1 MAVNFNKN
9 KRVKLSPSRLNRFL
23 LCPLRRLLAL
33 MVLAFLFNAS
43 PLVLADA
50 LPTKPDAGQILQQI
64 ERDLE
69 VKPVPAHPELSVQ
82 APPLESEQTEKVI
95 IKQFK
100 FSGNQALSEADL
112 QEAVAPLTN
121 RGISITELKTST
133 DLVSALYRKR
143 GYLASCSLPEQ
154 DITEGVVLIEVVEAV
169 FGGVKFDGIYKRDFI
184 RVKPAVIERYIEAAA
199 PKGVV
204 LNQDKLDKG
213 ILLLEGLAGI
223 KVEHTLQAGQADGS
237 TDLLLKV
244 KDQPL
249 FSSQVTL
256 DNTGGRQTGRE
267 KLTAMLSHASPLG
280 YGDSLNLTALHS
292 QGTDY
297 ARLSYSLPVGA
308 KGLQIGV
315 NGTYMEYDV
324 ILADF
329 ASQNP
334 NGYSSTLGFNAQYP
348 LFRNKTSKLNVSAES
363 DKKSFTN
370 KSTPLTT
377 EIKSS
382 DYSMQAYALTLSAE
396 HNDNWLASAQTTAS
410 LNLAAG
416 KVNLN
421 GSANQ
426 ADDIAAAHT
435 DGHFAR
441 LRWNITRNQFLNDK
455 LLLSLSGSGQFAD
468 SNLDSSEKFYLGG
481 LNGVRAYPT
490 SEGGGSEG
498 YMTIA
503 ELRKYLA
510 NNITVAGFVDY
521 GRIKQYQNNLKA
533 NGQVIVENNAYSLKG
548 YGASIAWQG
557 PYRTNV
563 KATYAHRFGHNPNPT
578 TTGNDQD
585 GSKHYDVFWL
595 NGGINF

>member
-9 KRVKLSPSRLNRFL
+9 NHVKLVLSPLNRLL
-23 LCPLRRLLAL
+23 LCSLRRLLAL
-33 MVLAFLFNAS
+33 IALAFCLLAS

-69 VKPVPAHPELSVQ
+69 PKLAPVQPELPAQ
-82 APPLESEQTEKVI
+82 APSSEDEQADKVT

-100 FSGNQALSEADL
+100 FKGNKVLSESDL

-121 RGISITELKTST
+121 RSISITELKTCT
-133 DLVSALYRKR
+133 DLVSALYRKK

-169 FGGVKFDGIYKRDFI
+169 FGGVKFDGVYKRDFI
-184 RVKPAVIERYIEAAA
+184 RVKPAVIERFIEAAA

-267 KLTAMLSHASPLG
+267 KLTAMLGLASPFG

-297 ARLSYSLPVGA
+297 ARMAYNLPVGA
-308 KGLQIGV
+308 KGLQLGV

-329 ASQNP
+329 ASQKP
-334 NGYSSTLGFNAQYP
+334 NGYSSTLGLSAQYP
-348 LFRNKTSKLNVSAES
+348 WWRNKSTKVNIGLEA
-363 DKKSFTN
+363 DTKQFTN
-370 KSTPLTT
+370 KSTPRDIET
-377 EIKSS
+377 KSS
-382 DYSMQAYALTLSAE
+382 DYDMQVYALTISGE

-410 LNLAAG
+410 LNIGAG
-416 KVNLN
+416 KVDLN

-426 ADDIAAAHT
+426 ADDLAAAHT
-435 DGHFAR
+435 SGRFAR
-441 LRWNITRNQFLNDK
+441 LRWNASRNQFLTDTI
-455 LLLSLSGSGQFAD
+455 LLNVSGSGQFAN

-490 SEGGGSEG
+490 SEGAGSEG
-498 YMTIA
+498 FMAIA

-521 GRIKQYQNNLKA
+521 GRIKQFENNLKA

-585 GSKHYDVFWL
+585 GSNEYDVFWL

>member
-1 MAVNFNKN
+1 
-9 KRVKLSPSRLNRFL
+9 
-23 LCPLRRLLAL
+23 
-33 MVLAFLFNAS
+33 
-43 PLVLADA
+43 
-50 LPTKPDAGQILQQI
+50 
-64 ERDLE
+64 
-69 VKPVPAHPELSVQ
+69 
-82 APPLESEQTEKVI
+82 
-95 IKQFK
+95 
-100 FSGNQALSEADL
+100 
-112 QEAVAPLTN
+112 LTN
-121 RGISITELKTST
+121 RSISITELKTCT
-133 DLVSALYRKR
+133 DLVSALYRKK

-169 FGGVKFDGIYKRDFI
+169 FGGVKFDGVYKRDFI
-184 RVKPAVIERYIEAAA
+184 RVKPAVIERFIEAAA

-267 KLTAMLSHASPLG
+267 KLTAMLGLASPLG

-297 ARLSYSLPVGA
+297 ARMAYNLPVGA
-308 KGLQIGV
+308 KGLQLGV

-329 ASQNP
+329 ASQKP
-334 NGYSSTLGFNAQYP
+334 NGYSSTLGLSAQYP
-348 LFRNKTSKLNVSAES
+348 LWRNKTSKVNIGLEA
-363 DKKSFTN
+363 DTKQFTN
-370 KSTPLTT
+370 KSTPRDIET
-377 EIKSS
+377 KSS
-382 DYSMQAYALTLSAE
+382 DYDMQVYALTISAE

-410 LNLAAG
+410 LNIGAG
-416 KVNLN
+416 KVDLN

-426 ADDIAAAHT
+426 ADDLAAAHT
-435 DGHFAR
+435 NGRFAR
-441 LRWNITRNQFLNDK
+441 LRWSAARNQFLTDTI
-455 LLLSLSGSGQFAD
+455 LLNVSGSGQFAD

-490 SEGGGSEG
+490 SEGAGSEG
-498 YMTIA
+498 FMAIA

-521 GRIKQYQNNLKA
+521 GRIKQFENNLKA

-585 GSKHYDVFWL
+585 GSNEYDVFWL

>member
-1 MAVNFNKN
+1 MSGN
-9 KRVKLSPSRLNRFL
+9 KRIKNCALNSIRSRLKGLL
-23 LCPLRRLLAL
+23 LCPLRNLFALLCFVLLLA
-33 MVLAFLFNAS
+33 VS
-43 PLVLADA
+43 PFAMAVSDTA
-50 LPTKPDAGQILQQI
+50 PPGAGQILQQI

-69 VKPVPAHPELSVQ
+69 VMPAPAQPALPVQMSPLADEQ
-82 APPLESEQTEKVI
+82 ADKVT

-100 FSGNQALSEADL
+100 FSGNRVLSEADL

-121 RGISITELKTST
+121 RSISIVELKTST
-133 DLVSALYRKR
+133 DLVSDLYRKR

-169 FGGVKFDGIYKRDFI
+169 FGGVKFDGVYKRDFI

-199 PKGVV
+199 PKGVE
-204 LNQDKLDKG
+204 LNQDQLDKG

-267 KLTAMLSHASPLG
+267 KLTAMLGLASPLG

-297 ARLSYSLPVGA
+297 ARMAYTLPVGA
-308 KGLQIGV
+308 KGWQLGV

-334 NGYSSTLGFNAQYP
+334 NGYSSTLGLSAQYP
-348 LFRNKTSKLNVSAES
+348 WRRNKTTKVNLGLEV
-363 DKKSFTN
+363 DKKQFTN
-370 KSTPLTT
+370 KSTPLNT

-382 DYSMQAYALTLSAE
+382 DYDMQVYALTLSAE
-396 HNDNWLASAQTTAS
+396 HNDNWLASAQTTAT
-410 LNLAAG
+410 LNIGTG

-421 GSANQ
+421 GSANR
-426 ADDIAAAHT
+426 DDDLAAAHT
-435 DGHFAR
+435 SGRFAR
-441 LRWNITRNQFLNDK
+441 LRWNAALN
-455 LLLSLSGSGQFAD
+455 
-468 SNLDSSEKFYLGG
+468 
-481 LNGVRAYPT
+481 
-490 SEGGGSEG
+490 
-498 YMTIA
+498 
-503 ELRKYLA
+503 LA
-510 NNITVAGFVDY
+510 LYKGF
-521 GRIKQYQNNLKA
+521 KML
-533 NGQVIVENNAYSLKG
+533 
-548 YGASIAWQG
+548 
-557 PYRTNV
+557 T
-563 KATYAHRFGHNPNPT
+563 
-578 TTGNDQD
+578 
-585 GSKHYDVFWL
+585 
-595 NGGINF
+595 

>member
-1 MAVNFNKN
+1 MAVKFNKN
-9 KRVKLSPSRLNRFL
+9 KHIKCYSSHLKWLL
-23 LCPLRRLLAL
+23 LCPWRRLLTL
-33 MVLAFLFNAS
+33 MAFVFCLLAP

-69 VKPVPAHPELSVQ
+69 LKPAPLQPELPIQ
-82 APPLESEQTEKVI
+82 APPSEDEQAEKVT

-100 FSGNQALSEADL
+100 FSGNRVLSEADL

-121 RGISITELKTST
+121 RSISLVELKTST
-133 DLVSALYRKR
+133 DLVSDLYRKR

-169 FGGVKFDGIYKRDFI
+169 FGGVKFDGVYKRDFI
-184 RVKPAVIERYIEAAA
+184 RVRPAVIERYIEAAA

-249 FSSQVTL
+249 FSSQVTI
-256 DNTGGRQTGRE
+256 DNSGGRQTGRE
-267 KLTAMLSHASPLG
+267 KLTAMLGLASPLG

-334 NGYSSTLGFNAQYP
+334 NGYSSTLGFNAQFP

-370 KSTPLTT
+370 KSTPITT

-521 GRIKQYQNNLKA
+521 GRIKQFENNLKA

-563 KATYAHRFGHNPNPT
+563 KATYAHRFGHNPNTT